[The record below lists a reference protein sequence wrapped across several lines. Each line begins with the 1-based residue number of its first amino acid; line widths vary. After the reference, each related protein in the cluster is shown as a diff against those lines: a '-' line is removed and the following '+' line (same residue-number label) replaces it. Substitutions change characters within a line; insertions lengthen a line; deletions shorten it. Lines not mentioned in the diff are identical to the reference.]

1 MMISLILTLLTII
14 KVRVMT
20 MIEKIGLYSSYITIL
35 QILVQAPPASKFKL
49 TDETMKVS
57 RKAKI
62 DLR

>member
-1 MMISLILTLLTII
+1 
-14 KVRVMT
+14 

-62 DLR
+62 DLFSEGLFCLGI

>member
-1 MMISLILTLLTII
+1 
-14 KVRVMT
+14 

-35 QILVQAPPASKFKL
+35 QILVQALPASKFKL